1 MAKPSPKETG
11 PAGSPGKLLLQLSEY
26 VVSGSFP
33 FVAKSARRMS
43 AAEARIA
50 QAEAQEPGPRVSTT
64 LSVLG
69 VHGFGARLVVGLINH
84 GLVMIMYERVRAGS
98 TMIDVTNVPDRA

>member
-33 FVAKSARRMS
+33 FVAKSAESRRNVNLPS
-43 AAEARIA
+43 LGDGTSPETALALGQIAAP
-50 QAEAQEPGPRVSTT
+50 Q
-64 LSVLG
+64 LG
-69 VHGFGARLVVGLINH
+69 RW
-84 GLVMIMYERVRAGS
+84 
-98 TMIDVTNVPDRA
+98 